1 MKSGLML
8 AFALLA
14 LIAVSLQRTYAR
26 VPLKELK
33 RRARHG
39 DALSAAMLKAVGYG
53 HSLRA
58 VLWLLI
64 GLTTAGFF
72 VLVGQTAPLWFAI
85 TASAILVWLGFVWIP
100 AARVSFISEHVAAWC
115 APALA
120 KLMQYT
126 HPVLQFITRMIR
138 KIRPVHIHTGLYDRY
153 DLIDLLERQQVQPDN
168 RIEQAEITIARHAL
182 SFGDDTIGQHMT
194 PRRAV
199 KSVPLSEALGP
210 VVIDELYESS
220 HARFPVYD
228 GKKDNIVGVLYL
240 RDLVRVK
247 NGGNVSKLMKH
258 GVSYLH
264 EEQSLHDALQAVIKT
279 HHQLFIVVNSFEEFV
294 GIITAEDVLNVI
306 IGAPIMDDF
315 EQYDDLRAVAER
327 AAKKEH
333 QEHVEE
339 QEELPEEPAALQ
351 EVAEESQN
359 EPDMDV
365 PEEEL
370 EAFHM
375 PEAEE
380 MEQDESARELEIP
393 EDLPEESESEE
404 PESPAKPVKRTY
416 KEEDIDETIEL

>member
-1 MKSGLML
+1 MKSGLTI

-39 DALSAAMLKAVGYG
+39 DALSAAMLKAVGFG

-58 VLWLLI
+58 VLWFLI
-64 GLTTAGFF
+64 GISTAAFF

-100 AARVSFISEHVAAWC
+100 AARVSFVGEHIAAWC

-120 KLMQYT
+120 KFMQYT
-126 HPVLQFITRMIR
+126 HPVLTFITRIIR
-138 KIRPVHIHTGLYDRY
+138 KLRPLHVHTGLYDRY
-153 DLIDLLERQQVQPDN
+153 DLIDLLERQQVQSDN
-168 RIEQAEITIARHAL
+168 RIEQAELTIARHAL
-182 SFGDDTIGQHMT
+182 TFGDDTIGQHMT

-199 KSVPLSEALGP
+199 KSVSLTDALGP
-210 VVIDELYESS
+210 VIIDELYASG

-264 EEQSLHDALQAVIKT
+264 EDQSLQDALQAVVKT

-306 IGAPIMDDF
+306 IGAPILDDF

-333 QEHVEE
+333 HEHVEE
-339 QEELPEEPAALQ
+339 QEELPEEPAVDQ
-351 EVAEESQN
+351 EAVEEAPAEAEE
-359 EPDMDV
+359 DITD
-365 PEEEL
+365 EEL
-370 EAFHM
+370 EAVHM
-375 PEAEE
+375 PE
-380 MEQDESARELEIP
+380 DE
-393 EDLPEESESEE
+393 PEEVPEEVADE
-404 PESPAKPVKRTY
+404 PEVENEPEKPTEPVKRVY
-416 KEEDIDETIEL
+416 KEEDIDDTIEV